1 MWNVLCVQTSRNFF
15 IFSSSFL
22 ITCMVHT
29 TNITFIKMYA
39 KFHTVYYKCRNKM
52 SNICSSTIT
61 VQILHVLLSSRN
73 YKSVYLLRTNFKA
86 ATQNHIPFIITE
98 SILFLY
104 FLRWQAT
111 LLNSEWYSKHTLH
124 VSIVCMCIYIYIYIY
139 ICTYIYEHSVLILHY
154 ILTRKLRIKMIIEP
168 NVSLRM
174 NDLTR
179 LLKIWFD
186 QLMVLHLLSW
196 LTLKLTEHLLSY
208 YWR

>member
-1 MWNVLCVQTSRNFF
+1 MYFCLHEIINQCIYYVQTLKQPHRTTFHSLLQRVYYFF
-15 IFSSSFL
+15 IFYGDRRHSW
-22 ITCMVHT
+22 
-29 TNITFIKMYA
+29 
-39 KFHTVYYKCRNKM
+39 
-52 SNICSSTIT
+52 
-61 VQILHVLLSSRN
+61 ILSDTPN
-73 YKSVYLLRTNFKA
+73 TPYMF
-86 ATQNHIPFIITE
+86 P
-98 SILFLY
+98 LY
-104 FLRWQAT
+104 
-111 LLNSEWYSKHTLH
+111 
-124 VSIVCMCIYIYIYIY
+124 VCVYIYIYIY